1 MSEKLIESIVNSKD
15 KLAGLPVAVPAQ
27 PKTEW
32 RVSRIG
38 FKDVELQSRRVTYSK
53 GKREE
58 ETDTLVTFQERP
70 DRIVRITQGDL
81 TLEIVE

>member
-1 MSEKLIESIVNSKD
+1 MEIISKLNSYTAPDD
-15 KLAGLPVAVPAQ
+15 KWFL
-27 PKTEW
+27 K
-32 RVSRIG
+32 
-38 FKDVELQSRRVTYSK
+38 
-53 GKREE
+53 E